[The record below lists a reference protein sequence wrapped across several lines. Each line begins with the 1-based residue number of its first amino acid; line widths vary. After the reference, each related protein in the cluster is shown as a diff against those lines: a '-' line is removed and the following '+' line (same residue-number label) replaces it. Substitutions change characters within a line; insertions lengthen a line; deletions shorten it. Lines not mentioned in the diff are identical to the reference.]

1 MAASV
6 GRWMAPGRWFGPVGQ
21 GIASGATRDHH
32 PRVAGGH
39 PRVAGGHQLRGG
51 WLGRLVV
58 VIGLKTSPKGGTARA
73 EVTSAR
79 RNGTPGWRACGT
91 AQNGRDIG
99 LACMRD
105 RSERAGVAGR
115 RPRGTVRNG
124 RGWQGPHWRAG
135 AARTSGSA
143 HLAHSARTRTG
154 AGALRQGIG
163 QAQCAAVVRNGR
175 VATARHGGRGRGCHG
190 SGRNGGLAG
199 PDVTICLLTCMNG
212 AGAGQDHGILTRDL
226 PPFCAQRTRLNRHRQ
241 MAF

>member
-39 PRVAGGHQLRGG
+39 PRVAGGHQLPGG

-105 RSERAGVAGR
+105 RSERPGVAGR
-115 RPRGTVRNG
+115 RACGTAQNG
-124 RGWQGPHWRAG
+124 PGCGPASTRDSSERTGLAEHALAGG

-143 HLAHSARTRTG
+143 HRPLGADADWSWGAAAGNRPGSMRSRRSERTG
-154 AGALRQGIG
+154 GHRPAWRAEGGGVMAPGG
-163 QAQCAAVVRNGR
+163 MAAWRVR
-175 VATARHGGRGRGCHG
+175 T
-190 SGRNGGLAG
+190 
-199 PDVTICLLTCMNG
+199 
-212 AGAGQDHGILTRDL
+212 
-226 PPFCAQRTRLNRHRQ
+226 
-241 MAF
+241 